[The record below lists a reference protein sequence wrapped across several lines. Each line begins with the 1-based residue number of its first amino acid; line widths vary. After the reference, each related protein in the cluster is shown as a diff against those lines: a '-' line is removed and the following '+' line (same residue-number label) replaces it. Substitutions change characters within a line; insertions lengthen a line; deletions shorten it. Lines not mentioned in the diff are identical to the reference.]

1 MDGGGCLQRKLLA
14 AAKGRG
20 PEGRGP
26 WLLVLLKVVE
36 GGRGK
41 TQVGG
46 LRALEGFQ
54 LGHT

>member
-1 MDGGGCLQRKLLA
+1 MEVAICRGKLLA
-14 AAKGRG
+14 AAKGSG

-26 WLLVLLKVVE
+26 WLLVWLEVAQ

-41 TQVGG
+41 TQVP
-46 LRALEGFQ
+46 RALEGFQ